1 MKDKI
6 VSFFLSKINIAK
18 FSEIIKK
25 SAVLSYPYK
34 IIAQK
39 LIDYDFPYHLFIE
52 TTNAC
57 NLKCKMCTRNLSPIK
72 IGMMDLSLAEK
83 IVDEA
88 AKYGPRTFSLHLFG
102 EPLLAPNTIPIVEY
116 IKRKNK
122 KNNILLTTNGVFLS
136 KEVSQKLIDNETD
149 KVVVSVHGANNEQY
163 RSVTGTDDLAKVE
176 ENIKNLIALKKE
188 SKRKKPKIYLRMV
201 VSKDKKTEMDNFR
214 QKWKNY
220 PVMAEIREPHNF
232 GGKIPNSKENQN
244 FKRYPCYH
252 LWFSPGINWDGQVSI
267 CCCDA
272 LKEEIIGSI
281 KDEKLSDIWK
291 GEKLKKYREYHL
303 TGQYDKIP
311 LCKDCNVWNSYPDMF
326 FKHQKNEN

>member
-6 VSFFLSKINIAK
+6 VSFFLSKINTAK

-25 SAVLSYPYK
+25 TAVLSLPYK
-34 IIAQK
+34 IIAQR
-39 LIDYDFPYHLFIE
+39 LIDWDFPYHLFIE

-57 NLKCKMCTRNLSPIK
+57 NLKCKMCTRNMQPIQ
-72 IGMMDLSLAEK
+72 IGMMNLDLAKK

-88 AKYGPRTFSLHLFG
+88 AFFGPRTFSLHLFG

-136 KEVSQKLIDNETD
+136 KEFSQKLIDNETD
-149 KVVVSVHGANNEQY
+149 KVVVSVHGANKEQY

-176 ENIKNLIALKKE
+176 ENIRNLIALKKE
-188 SKRKKPKIYLRMV
+188 SKKEKPKIYLRMV
-201 VSKDKKTEMDNFR
+201 VSKDKKMEMDSFR

-220 PVMAEIREPHNF
+220 PVIIDIREPHNF
-232 GGKIPNSKENQN
+232 GGKVVDGKKVQN
-244 FKRYPCYH
+244 HKRYPCYH

-267 CCCDA
+267 CCCDS

-281 KDEKLSDIWK
+281 KEKNLSDIWK
-291 GEKLKKYREYHL
+291 SEKLQKYREHHL
-303 TGQYDKIP
+303 KGEYDKIN
-311 LCKDCNVWNSYPDMF
+311 LCKNCDVWQTYPDIF
-326 FKHQKNEN
+326 FKRQKK